1 MELGI
6 RIQGADQT
14 LRALSVLEPTVAR
27 KTKQAITGIGQ
38 ALAAHIRAEAKGY
51 PANPGGAVVSG
62 FRATPSGW
70 PAWTQVQAQHK
81 RRGAGVVVNT
91 TSGSDNIVAAMY
103 EYVGNGT
110 AITDE
115 KHGAHLSAMFNERLG
130 KTVQNSRRRHPGRL
144 VIKTLNE
151 KYAGVRRDIETACDA
166 AVAEVNR
173 RMP

>member
-1 MELGI
+1 MELGV

-27 KTKQAITGIGQ
+27 KTKQAITAIGQ
-38 ALAAHIRAEAKGY
+38 DLAAHIRAQAKADA
-51 PANPGGAVVSG
+51 PVSG
-62 FRATPSGW
+62 WRETPGGW

-110 AITDE
+110 AIKTDN
-115 KHGAHLSAMFNERLG
+115 GAKLSQMFNQRLG
-130 KTVQNSRRRHPGRL
+130 PTVQNSRRKRPGRL

-151 KYAGVRRDIETACDA
+151 KYAGVRRDIEAACDA

>member
-27 KTKQAITGIGQ
+27 KTKQAITAIGQ
-38 ALAAHIRAEAKGY
+38 DLAAHIRAQAKADA
-51 PANPGGAVVSG
+51 PVSG
-62 FRATPSGW
+62 WRETPSGW

-110 AITDE
+110 AIKTDN
-115 KHGAHLSAMFNERLG
+115 GAKLSQMFNQRLG
-130 KTVQNSRRRHPGRL
+130 STVQNSRRKRPGRL
-144 VIKTLNE
+144 VIKTLN
-151 KYAGVRRDIETACDA
+151 
-166 AVAEVNR
+166 
-173 RMP
+173 

>member
-27 KTKQAITGIGQ
+27 KTKQAITAIGQ
-38 ALAAHIRAEAKGY
+38 DLAAHIRAQAKADA
-51 PANPGGAVVSG
+51 PVSG
-62 FRATPSGW
+62 WRETPSGW